1 MHRVIEF
8 SLRFKFLILVMTAM
22 LVAVGVNSMYRLPID
37 AVPDVTPNQVQV
49 LTRAS
54 GLSPLEVE
62 RFITFPVETSLSG
75 VPGIETIR
83 SVSRFGISAVYVYFE
98 EGMDVFL
105 ARQLV
110 LERLEEAR
118 DAIPEGYGIPE
129 LGPIS
134 TGLGEILQFEVRSD
148 THSLMELRS
157 ILDWE
162 IAFRLRSVPG
172 VVEVNAYGGEA
183 KTYQIQLDAAKLASV
198 EVSLGQVYEAIAN
211 NNANAG
217 GAYIEKN
224 QEQYVVRGEGL
235 IETAEDIGNIV
246 VGATVD
252 GTPIFIKDIGAV
264 SLEALVRQGAVTR
277 DGRGEAVTGVVLML
291 MGENSRV
298 VVERAKQQLEVARTA
313 LPEGVEID
321 VFYDRTDL
329 IRRTIATV
337 RTNLVEGGLLV
348 VAVLLLLLGSVRGGL
363 VVATAIPLSML
374 FAFTGMVRAG
384 LSGNLMSLGAIDFG
398 LVVDGSVVMIEN
410 IVRKVSERKEAGV
423 STDRAILDAGREV
436 AKPIVFAVGIIII
449 VYLPIL
455 TLEGVEGKMF
465 RPMAL
470 TVIFALVGSLILS
483 LTLMPVLASW
493 AFRKGL
499 REKETALLR
508 WAKRAYRPLLESAVD
523 RPHAVVLAALLV
535 FALSLTLVPW
545 LGAEFVPRLGEGSI
559 AVQAWR
565 LPSVSLTESVKSTTM
580 IEKILMEFPEVESVV
595 SRTGQ
600 AEIPTDPMGVETS
613 DIYVLLKPEGEWETA
628 RARRAWCGTSTR
640 PCPRECRAT
649 SSVTRNRSNCG
660 CKS

>member
-1 MHRVIEF
+1 MHRIIEF
-8 SLRFKFLILVMTAM
+8 SLRFKFLILVLTGM

-49 LTRAS
+49 LTRAN

-98 EGMDVFL
+98 EDVDLFF

-118 DAIPEGYGIPE
+118 DAIPEGYGSPE

-172 VVEVNAYGGEA
+172 VVEVNAYGGAA

-198 EVSLGQVYEAIAN
+198 EVSLAQVYQAIEN

-235 IETAEDIGNIV
+235 IETVEDIGNIV
-246 VGATVD
+246 VGATIE
-252 GTPIFIKDIGAV
+252 GTPIYIKDVSKV

-291 MGENSRV
+291 MGENSRI
-298 VVERAKQQLEVARTA
+298 VVERAKQQLEIARTA
-313 LPEGVEID
+313 LPPGVEID

-337 RTNLVEGGLLV
+337 RTNLIEGGLLV
-348 VAVLLLLLGSVRGGL
+348 VAVLLLMLGSVRGGL

-384 LSGNLMSLGAIDFG
+384 LTGNLMSLGAIDFG

-410 IVRKVSERKEAGV
+410 IVRKVSDRKNSGV

-455 TLEGVEGKMF
+455 TLQGVEGKMF

-483 LTLMPVLASW
+483 LTLMPVLASG

-499 REKETALLR
+499 KEKETLLLR
-508 WAKRAYRPLLESAVD
+508 WAKRVYRPLLEQAVD
-523 RPHAVVLAALLV
+523 RPQDGCARSTLGFRAVIDVDSVAGGRVRAS
-535 FALSLTLVPW
+535 A
-545 LGAEFVPRLGEGSI
+545 GRGYDCG
-559 AVQAWR
+559 
-565 LPSVSLTESVKSTTM
+565 PSVALAQRQSFRVRQEHDDDREDLAG
-580 IEKILMEFPEVESVV
+580 V
-595 SRTGQ
+595 SR
-600 AEIPTDPMGVETS
+600 S
-613 DIYVLLKPEGEWETA
+613 
-628 RARRAWCGTSTR
+628 
-640 PCPRECRAT
+640 RERDLT
-649 SSVTRNRSNCG
+649 HRSG
-660 CKS
+660 